1 MNMSYYEEE
10 TQVKAYDSKLM
21 KRLMSY
27 AKKYW
32 AFFAAAILLLV
43 AVTVIDL
50 LKPYFIKIAIDDY
63 LNGYQKP
70 MITYEA
76 SSGVEGVEFE
86 GRIYKRVESVPEEI
100 PEDRVFFIDYVD
112 NIPYLVNGIVE
123 PEMMGSATVAE
134 ISEESRQ
141 YQLHYGDSII
151 LEARRLDRNE
161 VKIFRSKDLNAMK
174 TIGIIFILAII
185 AGFLFN
191 FLQTYV
197 LNYVGQTII
206 FNIRQEIFSHI
217 QKMPIAFFD
226 KNPVGRLVTR
236 VTNDTETLNDMYTN
250 VLVSLLKD
258 FCILVGVII
267 IMFSMNMVLALIII
281 GAIPVVVLVTVFFRK
296 NARKA
301 YRRIRVALARIN
313 TVLSEN
319 ISGMRVIQIF
329 DRQKEK
335 LEEFKKTNKEYYK
348 ATMGEVVVS
357 GVFRPLIELI
367 SSATIAA
374 LLWFGGIRVLDGT
387 LQFGVL
393 FAFVDYVGQFFHPI
407 NDMAEKYN
415 ILQAAMASSERI
427 FGILD
432 TPGEPDEGSIEMD
445 KDRIK
450 GDIEFKN
457 VWFAYNDDEWVLKD
471 VSFKVPAGKT
481 LAIVGATGAGKT
493 SIINLLNRFYEIRKG
508 QILMDGIDIRQIKKK
523 SLRENV
529 GMVLQDVFLFSGTVM
544 ENIRLNEDRI
554 SDEEVKKASAYVN
567 ADGFIQGLPN
577 GYDEEVKERGATF
590 SAGQRQLLAFARALA
605 FDPSIL
611 ILDEA
616 TANIDTETELLI
628 QDALAKLT
636 RNRTTIVIAH
646 RLSTIQH
653 ADNIIVLHKGRIREM
668 GNHQELLA
676 KRGMYYNLYKLQYEG
691 NRA

>member
-1 MNMSYYEEE
+1 MSYYEEE

-191 FLQTYV
+191 FLQTYI

-374 LLWFGGIRVLDGT
+374 LLWFGGIRVLDGI

-577 GYDEEVKERGATF
+577 GYDEEVKERGSTF

-628 QDALAKLT
+628 QDALTKLT

>member
-1 MNMSYYEEE
+1 MSMSYYEEE

-191 FLQTYV
+191 FLQTYI

-267 IMFSMNMVLALIII
+267 IMFSMNTVLALIII